1 MLITW
6 LTWRKHCIESNQ
18 MSTFI
23 SFRSALIAAAVP
35 ILILGAP
42 RSATAQT
49 VVVRERVVYPIEIE
63 PHFSFG
69 AEDVYGAAGFGGGL
83 RVGIPFAHGHLGR
96 IPDNV
101 AISFGG
107 DIVHY
112 DDCYN
117 GSNCNGNYLMF
128 PVAAQW
134 NIGFVRSFSFLLE
147 GGAYVYKGW
156 YDTCGAGCSGPSDFG
171 ILPTIAA
178 GGRVHLGDNVALLFR
193 IGYPMSTVGI
203 SFY

>member
-1 MLITW
+1 MAT
-6 LTWRKHCIESNQ
+6 
-18 MSTFI
+18 
-23 SFRSALIAAAVP
+23 
-35 ILILGAP
+35 P
-42 RSATAQT
+42 RLATAQT

-83 RVGIPFAHGHLGR
+83 RIGIPFAHGHLGR

-112 DDCYN
+112 DDCYS
-117 GSNCNGNYLMF
+117 GGNCNGNYLMF

-134 NIGFVRSFSFLLE
+134 NIGFARSFSFLVE

-156 YDTCGAGCSGPSDFG
+156 YDTCGPGCAGPSDVG

-178 GGRVHLGDNVALLFR
+178 GGRVHLGNNVALLFR
-193 IGYPMSTVGI
+193 IGYPMSTLGI